1 MSRRR
6 QLRKLINTQKSILMP
21 VAHDALTAK
30 LIEQVGF
37 HAFSIGGFGVAAA
50 SFAKADNGSLT
61 LKDLSPPI
69 THILKASNLPC
80 LVDADTG
87 YGGPSRVAQ
96 TIVTYEQAGAAAIFI
111 EDQQWPKR
119 CGHTEKQKLIPINQ
133 MQSKIKAALSAR
145 KSKDLIIMARTDAIS
160 ATGSLDAAIRRARAY
175 QQAGAESIFIEA
187 PTTKKQLKAIPK
199 LIPDSILL
207 VNMMEGGKTPLINA
221 DDLASWGYH
230 LIAYP
235 ITSIL
240 SATHGI
246 KNSLQQLKS
255 TGTTNHYF
263 KKHLTPFNEFR
274 SFIGL

>member
-1 MSRRR
+1 MSRRLK
-6 QLRKLINTQKSILMP
+6 LRTLIKTQKGILMP

-30 LIEQVGF
+30 LIADTGF
-37 HAFSIGGFGVAAA
+37 SAYSIGGFGVAA
-50 SFAKADNGSLT
+50 SSYGKADNGSLT

-69 THILKASNLPC
+69 THILKASNLPA

-87 YGGPSRVAQ
+87 YGGPKQVAQ
-96 TIVTYEQAGAAAIFI
+96 TITTYEQAGAAAIFI

-119 CGHTEKQKLIPINQ
+119 CGHTENQKLISINQ

-145 KSKDLIIMARTDAIS
+145 KNRDLIIMARTDSIS
-160 ATGSLDAAIRRARAY
+160 AEGSLDTAIKRAKAY
-175 QQAGAESIFIEA
+175 QQAGADSIFIEA
-187 PTTKKQLKAIPK
+187 PTTKQQLKAIPK
-199 LIPDSILL
+199 LLPNSILL
-207 VNMMEGGKTPLINA
+207 VNMMEGGKTPLFNQE
-221 DDLASWGYH
+221 DLASWGYH

-246 KNSLQQLKS
+246 KNSLEQLKS
-255 TGTTNHYF
+255 TGTTDNYF
-263 KKHLTPFNEFR
+263 KKHLTPFKEFR